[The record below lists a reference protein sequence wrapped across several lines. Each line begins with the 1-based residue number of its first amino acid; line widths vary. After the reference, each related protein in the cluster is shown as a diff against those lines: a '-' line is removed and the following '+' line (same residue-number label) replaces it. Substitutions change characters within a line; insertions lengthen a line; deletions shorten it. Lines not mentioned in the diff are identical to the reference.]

1 MSEREKDVYRT
12 TVSVAGPQTV
22 TSYDVI
28 VRCGLLDTAGEAV
41 AACCDAHRYAVISD
55 SQVADLYGERFLTSL
70 TDAGLEASLFK
81 FAAGEWNK
89 TREVWGDVTDRLLR
103 SGFGRDSVF
112 IALGGGVTGDLAGF
126 LAASYMRGVPV
137 VQVPTTLLAMLDSAV
152 GGKTG
157 LDTQA
162 GKNLVGAFHQ
172 PAQVLIDPEV
182 LKTLPAPQLAA
193 GLAEAIKHGLILDAA
208 YFEDI
213 AAGLEAIFA
222 RESGRLA
229 GLVARSVELK
239 AGVVSRDEREEGYR
253 KVLNYGHT
261 VAHAQEA
268 LAGYEWL
275 HGEAVAAGLVAEAR
289 IGEAAGIT
297 EAGAAERIGQLLEA
311 ARLPV
316 DLDPEMTAERFFKAL
331 EVDKK
336 RRGGRARYTLL
347 AAVGRVAGS
356 ADGGWTHEVPDELVR
371 EVLFG

>member
-1 MSEREKDVYRT
+1 MSEREKDVYRA
-12 TVSVAGPQTV
+12 TVTVHGPQDAV
-22 TSYDVI
+22 SYDVI
-28 VRCGLLDTAGEAV
+28 VRSGLLDDAGAAV
-41 AACCDAHRYAVISD
+41 AACCGAHRYAVISD
-55 SQVADLYGERFLTSL
+55 SQVADLYGERLLSSL

-81 FAAGEWNK
+81 FPAGEWNK
-89 TREVWGDVTDRLLR
+89 TREVWGEVTDRLLR
-103 SGFGRDSVF
+103 SGYGRDSVF

-126 LAASYMRGVPV
+126 LAASYMRGVPI
-137 VQVPTTLLAMLDSAV
+137 VQVPTTLLAMLDSSV

-193 GLAEAIKHGLILDAA
+193 GLAEAIKHGLILDAG
-208 YFEDI
+208 YFEEI
-213 AAGLEAIFA
+213 ATGLEAVFA
-222 RESGRLA
+222 CETGRLA
-229 GLVARSVELK
+229 ALVARSVELK
-239 AGVVSRDEREEGYR
+239 AEVVSRDEREEGYR

-261 VAHAQEA
+261 VAHAQET
-268 LAGYEWL
+268 LSGYEWL

-297 EAGAAERIGQLLEA
+297 EAGAAVRIAQLLEA
-311 ARLPV
+311 ARLPFE
-316 DLDPEMTAERFFKAL
+316 LDPDLTAENFFKAL
-331 EVDKK
+331 AADKK

-356 ADGGWTHEVPDELVR
+356 AEGGWTHEVSDDLVR